1 MTNSSFTL
9 RIVFL
14 RALLNFCEAKSAG
27 QHSVFLQQQNRIR
40 FVIESMRNE
49 FQNSKIGFRSEK
61 FQKKQSFR
69 FKKRRKPKI
78 SFFRV
83 PKKGLAVAASLFQK

>member
-1 MTNSSFTL
+1 
-9 RIVFL
+9 
-14 RALLNFCEAKSAG
+14 
-27 QHSVFLQQQNRIR
+27 
-40 FVIESMRNE
+40 MRNE

-83 PKKGLAVAASLFQK
+83 PKKGLAVAASLFSKMNRNRAFRVCNFRGVVIQSARKRGRIESQSPKADKASTL